1 MVFDVLSEILGM
13 PARDDDDRDDEKYR
27 FDREGGFCLPEYA
40 RIRGSRRQLWIGA
53 AVLFTLS
60 AAANL
65 ASPLYPLFQQ
75 AYAMT
80 DWTMTALYATY
91 VVSCLPALLLF
102 GSAADAFGRKPVL
115 LAAIGS
121 VSVGAALFAFE
132 SIGVNGLFAGRVLT
146 GIGLGL
152 GTGAGIALMVE
163 ASPARRPW
171 LGSTVATMSFVLGT
185 GAGPIIAGAV
195 SEMTT
200 GPAGGGSA
208 LAAPFRVMLAL
219 LIATGLLVITL
230 RFHRPMTRQRWRPTR
245 PSVPGPM
252 RSSFNIAAVT
262 GLLGWAALGLFL
274 ALLPSMTES
283 ALPESSTLTS
293 GLIVGSVLVISAASQ
308 LLAPKLQPRAAQT
321 IGLTLMGLGAALLLS
336 SNLPSLGASVAL
348 ALMATAAITT
358 GAGHGLS
365 YWGANREIDVLTPS
379 RQRAG
384 ITAALYLAFYAGA
397 GLPAVVVGAIAIGT
411 SLIDAIM
418 TFTLAL
424 LLAVIVFIPVPS
436 LALTTVRRTSA
447 EAAARTTIRTEKLLH
462 PTRGLHDGTDTG
474 TDDPAERLAAGLP
487 QVRRAGMDGVPNH
500 LGDHHSPS

>member
-1 MVFDVLSEILGM
+1 M
-13 PARDDDDRDDEKYR
+13 
-27 FDREGGFCLPEYA
+27 
-40 RIRGSRRQLWIGA
+40 
-53 AVLFTLS
+53 
-60 AAANL
+60 
-65 ASPLYPLFQQ
+65 
-75 AYAMT
+75 
-80 DWTMTALYATY
+80 
-91 VVSCLPALLLF
+91 
-102 GSAADAFGRKPVL
+102 
-115 LAAIGS
+115 
-121 VSVGAALFAFE
+121 
-132 SIGVNGLFAGRVLT
+132 LT

-185 GAGPIIAGAV
+185 GAGPILAGAV
-195 SEMTT
+195 TEMAA
-200 GPAGGGSA
+200 GPASDAWA
-208 LAAPFRVMLAL
+208 LAVPFWVMLAL
-219 LIATGLLVITL
+219 LIVTAVLVMIL
-230 RFHRPMTRQRWRPTR
+230 RFHKPITRQRWRPTW

-336 SNLPSLGASVAL
+336 SNLPSLGASTAL
-348 ALMATAAITT
+348 VLMAAAAVAT
-358 GAGHGLS
+358 GAGHGFS

-397 GLPAVVVGAIAIGT
+397 GLPAIIVGTIAIGT

-418 TFTLAL
+418 IFTLVL

-436 LALTTVRRTSA
+436 LALTTVRRSRA
-447 EAAARTTIRTEKLLH
+447 EAAAALNAHLNTEQAPWATPQTVATAPR
-462 PTRGLHDGTDTG
+462 PTGESLTPSASDKDY
-474 TDDPAERLAAGLP
+474 
-487 QVRRAGMDGVPNH
+487 
-500 LGDHHSPS
+500 HSN

>member
-1 MVFDVLSEILGM
+1 M
-13 PARDDDDRDDEKYR
+13 
-27 FDREGGFCLPEYA
+27 
-40 RIRGSRRQLWIGA
+40 WIGA

-65 ASPLYPLFQQ
+65 ASPLYPLYQQ
-75 AYAMT
+75 TYSMA
-80 DWTMTALYATY
+80 DSTMTALYASY
-91 VVSCLPALLLF
+91 VISCLPSLLLF

-115 LAAIGS
+115 SAAIGL
-121 VSVGAALFAFE
+121 VSVGTAMFAFDTV
-132 SIGVNGLFAGRVLT
+132 GVSGLFAGRVLT

-185 GAGPIIAGAV
+185 GAGPIL
-195 SEMTT
+195 
-200 GPAGGGSA
+200 AGGLTEATES
-208 LAAPFRVMLAL
+208 LTVPFFAML
-219 LIATGLLVITL
+219 GLLLCTAALVLVL
-230 RFHRPMTRQRWRPTR
+230 RIHKPITRQRWRPTW

-283 ALPESSTLTS
+283 AIPQSSTLAS
-293 GLIVGSVLVISAASQ
+293 GLIVGSVLVVSAAVQ

-321 IGLTLMGLGAALLLS
+321 IGLTLMGIGAALLLS
-336 SNLPSLGASVAL
+336 SNLPSLSASTALVLMAIAAL
-348 ALMATAAITT
+348 AT

-397 GLPAVVVGAIAIGT
+397 GLPAIIVGTIAIGT

-418 TFTLAL
+418 IFTLVL
-424 LLAVIVFIPVPS
+424 LLAVIVFIPIPS
-436 LALTTVRRTSA
+436 LALTTVRRSRA
-447 EAAARTTIRTEKLLH
+447 EANTDSEARRSAGHTAWTPPQRAAPTTQPRTH
-462 PTRGLHDGTDTG
+462 PSGEPLT
-474 TDDPAERLAAGLP
+474 PFAAERE
-487 QVRRAGMDGVPNH
+487 
-500 LGDHHSPS
+500 

>member
-1 MVFDVLSEILGM
+1 M
-13 PARDDDDRDDEKYR
+13 
-27 FDREGGFCLPEYA
+27 PEYA
-40 RIRGSRRQLWIGA
+40 RIRGSRRQLWVGA

-65 ASPLYPLFQQ
+65 ASPLYPLYQQ
-75 AYAMT
+75 LYSMT
-80 DWTMTALYATY
+80 DPTMTALYASY
-91 VVSCLPALLLF
+91 VISCLPSLLLF
-102 GSAADAFGRKPVL
+102 GSAADAFGRKPVI
-115 LAAIGS
+115 LAAIVL
-121 VSVGAALFAFE
+121 VSVGTAMFAFDT
-132 SIGVNGLFAGRVLT
+132 IGASGLFAGRILT

-171 LGSTVATMSFVLGT
+171 LGSTMATMSFVLGT
-185 GAGPIIAGAV
+185 GAGPILAGALTKTATSV
-195 SEMTT
+195 GMA
-200 GPAGGGSA
+200 AGA
-208 LAAPFRVMLAL
+208 LALPFFAML
-219 LIATGLLVITL
+219 GLLLVTAVLVLVL
-230 RFHRPMTRQRWRPTR
+230 RFHRPITRQRWRPTW

-274 ALLPSMTES
+274 ALLPSMTDSAISES
-283 ALPESSTLTS
+283 TTLTS

-321 IGLTLMGLGAALLLS
+321 IGLTLMGIGAALLLS
-336 SNLPSLGASVAL
+336 SNLPSLGASTAL
-348 ALMATAAITT
+348 ALMSIAAIAT

-397 GLPAVVVGAIAIGT
+397 GLPAIIVGAIAIGT

-418 TFTLAL
+418 FFTLVL
-424 LLAVIVFIPVPS
+424 LLAIIVFIPVPS
-436 LALTTVRRTSA
+436 LALTTVRRSGA
-447 EAAARTTIRTEKLLH
+447 EAAAALDKQTTTGRTQS
-462 PTRGLHDGTDTG
+462 PSPD
-474 TDDPAERLAAGLP
+474 RLASA
-487 QVRRAGMDGVPNH
+487 R
-500 LGDHHSPS
+500 DH

>member
-1 MVFDVLSEILGM
+1 M
-13 PARDDDDRDDEKYR
+13 
-27 FDREGGFCLPEYA
+27 PEYA
-40 RIRGSRRQLWIGA
+40 RIRGSRPQLWIGA

-65 ASPLYPLFQQ
+65 ASPLYPLYQQ
-75 AYAMT
+75 TYSMA
-80 DWTMTALYATY
+80 DSTMTALYASY
-91 VVSCLPALLLF
+91 VISCLPSLLLF

-115 LAAIGS
+115 SAAIGL
-121 VSVGAALFAFE
+121 VSVGTAMFAFDTV
-132 SIGVNGLFAGRVLT
+132 GVSGLFAGRVLT

-185 GAGPIIAGAV
+185 GAGPILAGAV
-195 SEMTT
+195 TEMAA
-200 GPAGGGSA
+200 GPTSGAWA
-208 LAAPFRVMLAL
+208 LAAPFWVMLAL
-219 LIATGLLVITL
+219 LIVTAVLVLIL
-230 RFHRPMTRQRWRPTR
+230 RFHKPITRQRWRPTW

-283 ALPESSTLTS
+283 AIPQSSTLAS
-293 GLIVGSVLVISAASQ
+293 GLIVGSVLVVSAAVQ

-321 IGLTLMGLGAALLLS
+321 IGLTLMGIGAALLLS
-336 SNLPSLGASVAL
+336 SNLPSLSASTALVLMAIAAL
-348 ALMATAAITT
+348 AT

-397 GLPAVVVGAIAIGT
+397 GLPAIIVGTIAIGT

-418 TFTLAL
+418 IFTLVL
-424 LLAVIVFIPVPS
+424 LLAVIVFIPIPS
-436 LALTTVRRTSA
+436 LALTTVRRSRA
-447 EAAARTTIRTEKLLH
+447 EANTDSEARRSAGHTAWTPPQRAAPTTQPRTH
-462 PTRGLHDGTDTG
+462 PSGEPLT
-474 TDDPAERLAAGLP
+474 PFAAERE
-487 QVRRAGMDGVPNH
+487 
-500 LGDHHSPS
+500 

>member
-1 MVFDVLSEILGM
+1 M
-13 PARDDDDRDDEKYR
+13 
-27 FDREGGFCLPEYA
+27 PEYA

-65 ASPLYPLFQQ
+65 ASPLYPLYQQ
-75 AYAMT
+75 TYSMA
-80 DWTMTALYATY
+80 DSTMTALYASY
-91 VVSCLPALLLF
+91 VISCLPSLLLF

-115 LAAIGS
+115 SAAIGL
-121 VSVGAALFAFE
+121 VSVGTAMFAFDTV
-132 SIGVNGLFAGRVLT
+132 GVSGLFAGRVLT

-185 GAGPIIAGAV
+185 GAGPIL
-195 SEMTT
+195 
-200 GPAGGGSA
+200 AGGLTETTES
-208 LAAPFRVMLAL
+208 LTVPFFAML
-219 LIATGLLVITL
+219 GLLLCSAALVLVL
-230 RFHRPMTRQRWRPTR
+230 RIHKPITRQRWRPTW

-283 ALPESSTLTS
+283 AIPQSSTLAS
-293 GLIVGSVLVISAASQ
+293 GLIVGSVLVVSAAVQ

-321 IGLTLMGLGAALLLS
+321 IGLTLMGIGTALLLS
-336 SNLPSLGASVAL
+336 SNLPSLSASTAL
-348 ALMATAAITT
+348 VLMATAALAT

-397 GLPAVVVGAIAIGT
+397 GLPAIIVGTIAIGT

-418 TFTLAL
+418 IFTLVL
-424 LLAVIVFIPVPS
+424 LLAVIVFIPIPS
-436 LALTTVRRTSA
+436 LALTTVRRSRA
-447 EAAARTTIRTEKLLH
+447 EANTDSEARRSAGHTAWTPPQRAAPTTQPRTH
-462 PTRGLHDGTDTG
+462 PSGEPLT
-474 TDDPAERLAAGLP
+474 PFAAERE
-487 QVRRAGMDGVPNH
+487 
-500 LGDHHSPS
+500 

>member
-1 MVFDVLSEILGM
+1 MDTEGCERLVDSAEVRCPCHGLIWSMTTFPIQFRPRAVAITA
-13 PARDDDDRDDEKYR
+13 ARMTICS
-27 FDREGGFCLPEYA
+27 EGGFCLPEYA

-53 AVLFTLS
+53 VVLFALS

-75 AYAMT
+75 AYSMT
-80 DWTMTALYATY
+80 DPTMTALYAAY

-115 LAAIGS
+115 LAAIGL
-121 VSVGAALFAFE
+121 VSVGTATFAFDTF
-132 SIGVNGLFAGRVLT
+132 GVSGLFAGRVLT

-185 GAGPIIAGAV
+185 GAGPILAGAV
-195 SEMTT
+195 TEMAA
-200 GPAGGGSA
+200 GPTSGAWA
-208 LAAPFRVMLAL
+208 LAAPFWVMLAL
-219 LIATGLLVITL
+219 LIVTAVLVLIL
-230 RFHRPMTRQRWRPTR
+230 RFHKPITRQRWRPTW

-283 ALPESSTLTS
+283 ALSESSTLTS
-293 GLIVGSVLVISAASQ
+293 GLIVGSVLVISAAIQ

-336 SNLPSLGASVAL
+336 SNLPSLGALGAL
-348 ALMATAAITT
+348 ALMAAAAVAT

-397 GLPAVVVGAIAIGT
+397 GLPAIVVGTIAIGT

-418 TFTLAL
+418 IFTLVL
-424 LLAVIVFIPVPS
+424 LLAVIIFIPVPS
-436 LALTTVRRTSA
+436 LALTTVRRSRA
-447 EAAARTTIRTEKLLH
+447 EAAAALQARTTPGRSTWET
-462 PTRGLHDGTDTG
+462 PN
-474 TDDPAERLAAGLP
+474 RLASA
-487 QVRRAGMDGVPNH
+487 
-500 LGDHHSPS
+500 GDH

>member
-1 MVFDVLSEILGM
+1 M
-13 PARDDDDRDDEKYR
+13 
-27 FDREGGFCLPEYA
+27 PEYA

-53 AVLFTLS
+53 AVLFTLA

-75 AYAMT
+75 SYSMS
-80 DWTMTALYATY
+80 DSTMTALYATY
-91 VVSCLPALLLF
+91 VISCLPSLLLF
-102 GSAADAFGRKPVL
+102 GSAADVFGRKPVL
-115 LAAIGS
+115 LASI
-121 VSVGAALFAFE
+121 VCVGVGTALFVVG
-132 SIGVNGLFAGRVLT
+132 SIGVSGLFAGRVFT

-163 ASPARRPW
+163 ASPASRPW

-195 SEMTT
+195 AEATS
-200 GPAGGGSA
+200 GDGISAGA
-208 LAAPFRVMLAL
+208 LTAPFWVMIGL
-219 LIATGLLVITL
+219 LIITAALVATL
-230 RFHRPMTRQRWRPTR
+230 RLHKPITRQRWRPTW

-274 ALLPSMTES
+274 ALLPSMTGS
-283 ALPESSTLTS
+283 VLPEPSTLTS

-308 LLAPKLQPRAAQT
+308 LVAPRLQPRAAQT

-336 SNLPSLGASVAL
+336 SNLPSLGAATAL
-348 ALMATAAITT
+348 VLMAAAAVAT

-365 YWGANREIDVLTPS
+365 YWGANRETDLLTPS

-397 GLPAVVVGAIAIGT
+397 GLPAIVVGAIAIGT

-418 TFTLAL
+418 IFTLVL

-436 LALTTVRRTSA
+436 LALTTIRRSRA
-447 EAAARTTIRTEKLLH
+447 EAAAALDSRAEENAALDTT
-462 PTRGLHDGTDTG
+462 
-474 TDDPAERLAAGLP
+474 AA
-487 QVRRAGMDGVPNH
+487 RSAWETPNRFAASQ
-500 LGDHHSPS
+500 DYHSY

>member
-1 MVFDVLSEILGM
+1 M
-13 PARDDDDRDDEKYR
+13 
-27 FDREGGFCLPEYA
+27 
-40 RIRGSRRQLWIGA
+40 WIGA

-65 ASPLYPLFQQ
+65 ASPLYPLYQQ
-75 AYAMT
+75 TYSMA
-80 DWTMTALYATY
+80 DSTMTALYASY
-91 VVSCLPALLLF
+91 VISCLPSLLLF

-115 LAAIGS
+115 SAAIGL
-121 VSVGAALFAFE
+121 VSVGTAMFAFDTV
-132 SIGVNGLFAGRVLT
+132 GVSGLFAGRVLT

-185 GAGPIIAGAV
+185 GAGPIL
-195 SEMTT
+195 
-200 GPAGGGSA
+200 AGGLTETTES
-208 LAAPFRVMLAL
+208 LTVPFFAML
-219 LIATGLLVITL
+219 GLLLCSAALVLVL
-230 RFHRPMTRQRWRPTR
+230 RIHKPITRQRWRPTW

-283 ALPESSTLTS
+283 AIPQSSTLAS
-293 GLIVGSVLVISAASQ
+293 GLIVGSVLVVSAAVQ

-321 IGLTLMGLGAALLLS
+321 IGLTLMGIGAALLLS
-336 SNLPSLGASVAL
+336 SNLPSLSASTALVLMAIAAL
-348 ALMATAAITT
+348 AT

-397 GLPAVVVGAIAIGT
+397 GLPAIIVGTIAIGT

-418 TFTLAL
+418 IFTLVL
-424 LLAVIVFIPVPS
+424 LLAVIVFIPIPS
-436 LALTTVRRTSA
+436 LALTTVRRSRA
-447 EAAARTTIRTEKLLH
+447 EANTDSEARRSAGHTAWTPPQRAAPTTQPRTH
-462 PTRGLHDGTDTG
+462 PSGEPLT
-474 TDDPAERLAAGLP
+474 PFAAERE
-487 QVRRAGMDGVPNH
+487 
-500 LGDHHSPS
+500 

>member
-1 MVFDVLSEILGM
+1 M
-13 PARDDDDRDDEKYR
+13 
-27 FDREGGFCLPEYA
+27 
-40 RIRGSRRQLWIGA
+40 WIGA

-75 AYAMT
+75 SYDMT

-91 VVSCLPALLLF
+91 VISCLPSLLLF

-115 LAAIGS
+115 LAAIGC
-121 VSVGAALFAFE
+121 VSIGTGLFAIE
-132 SIGVNGLFAGRVLT
+132 SIGVGGLFAGRVLT

-171 LGSTVATMSFVLGT
+171 LGSTIATMSFVLGT

-195 SEMTT
+195 AEMSSGGT
-200 GPAGGGSA
+200 GTAGSPRGAGA
-208 LAAPFRVMLAL
+208 LTSPFWVMFAL
-219 LIATGLLVITL
+219 LVITAGLVITL
-230 RFHRPMTRQRWRPTR
+230 RLHRPLTRQRWRPTW

-283 ALPESSTLTS
+283 VLQAPSPLAS
-293 GLIVGSVLVISAASQ
+293 GLIVGSVLLVSAASQ
-308 LLAPKLQPRAAQT
+308 AVAPKLQPRAAQT

-336 SNLPSLGASVAL
+336 SNLPSLGASTALVLMAAAAL
-348 ALMATAAITT
+348 AT

-365 YWGANREIDVLTPS
+365 YWGANREIDALTPS

-397 GLPAVVVGAIAIGT
+397 GLPAIIVGAIAIGT

-418 TFTLAL
+418 VFTLVL

-436 LALTTVRRTSA
+436 LALTTIRRPRAEVVPDSVEGEAQSTEGETQSAGETTQSVWGTPNRLTSS
-447 EAAARTTIRTEKLLH
+447 
-462 PTRGLHDGTDTG
+462 
-474 TDDPAERLAAGLP
+474 
-487 QVRRAGMDGVPNH
+487 
-500 LGDHHSPS
+500 GDYHTY

>member
-1 MVFDVLSEILGM
+1 M
-13 PARDDDDRDDEKYR
+13 
-27 FDREGGFCLPEYA
+27 PEYA

-65 ASPLYPLFQQ
+65 ASPLYPLYQQ
-75 AYAMT
+75 TYSMA
-80 DWTMTALYATY
+80 DSTMTALYASY
-91 VVSCLPALLLF
+91 VISCLPSLLLF

-115 LAAIGS
+115 SAAIGL
-121 VSVGAALFAFE
+121 VSVGTAMFAFDTV
-132 SIGVNGLFAGRVLT
+132 GVSGLFAGRVLT

-185 GAGPIIAGAV
+185 GAGPIL
-195 SEMTT
+195 
-200 GPAGGGSA
+200 AGGLTEATES
-208 LAAPFRVMLAL
+208 LTVPFFAML
-219 LIATGLLVITL
+219 GLLLCTAALVLVL
-230 RFHRPMTRQRWRPTR
+230 RIHKPITRQRWRPTW

-283 ALPESSTLTS
+283 AIPQSSTLAS
-293 GLIVGSVLVISAASQ
+293 GLIVGSVLVVSAAVQ

-321 IGLTLMGLGAALLLS
+321 IGLTLMGIGAALLLS
-336 SNLPSLGASVAL
+336 SNLPSLSASTALVLMAIAAL
-348 ALMATAAITT
+348 AT

-397 GLPAVVVGAIAIGT
+397 GLPAIIVGTIAIGT

-418 TFTLAL
+418 IFTLVL
-424 LLAVIVFIPVPS
+424 LLAVIVFIPIPS
-436 LALTTVRRTSA
+436 LALTTVRRSRA
-447 EAAARTTIRTEKLLH
+447 EANTDSEARRSAGHTAWTPPQRAAPTTQPRTH
-462 PTRGLHDGTDTG
+462 PSGEPLT
-474 TDDPAERLAAGLP
+474 PFAAERE
-487 QVRRAGMDGVPNH
+487 
-500 LGDHHSPS
+500 

>member
-1 MVFDVLSEILGM
+1 M
-13 PARDDDDRDDEKYR
+13 
-27 FDREGGFCLPEYA
+27 PEYA

-65 ASPLYPLFQQ
+65 ASPLYPLYQQ
-75 AYAMT
+75 TYSMA
-80 DWTMTALYATY
+80 DSTMTALYASY
-91 VVSCLPALLLF
+91 VISCLPSLLLF

-115 LAAIGS
+115 SAAIGL
-121 VSVGAALFAFE
+121 VSVGTAMFAFDTV
-132 SIGVNGLFAGRVLT
+132 GVSGLFAGRVLT

-185 GAGPIIAGAV
+185 GAGPIL
-195 SEMTT
+195 
-200 GPAGGGSA
+200 AGGLTETTES
-208 LAAPFRVMLAL
+208 LTVPFFAML
-219 LIATGLLVITL
+219 GLLLCSAALVLVL
-230 RFHRPMTRQRWRPTR
+230 RIHKPITRQRWRPTW

-283 ALPESSTLTS
+283 AIPQSSTLAS
-293 GLIVGSVLVISAASQ
+293 GLIVGSVLVVSAAVQ

-321 IGLTLMGLGAALLLS
+321 IGLTLMGIGAALLLS
-336 SNLPSLGASVAL
+336 SNLPSLSASTALVLMAIAAL
-348 ALMATAAITT
+348 AT

-397 GLPAVVVGAIAIGT
+397 GLPAIIVGTIAIGT

-418 TFTLAL
+418 IFTLVL
-424 LLAVIVFIPVPS
+424 LLAVIVFIPIPS
-436 LALTTVRRTSA
+436 LALTTVRRSRA
-447 EAAARTTIRTEKLLH
+447 EANTDSEARRSAGHTAWTPPQRAAPTTQ
-462 PTRGLHDGTDTG
+462 P
-474 TDDPAERLAAGLP
+474 RLIPVGN
-487 QVRRAGMDGVPNH
+487 R
-500 LGDHHSPS
+500 

>member
-1 MVFDVLSEILGM
+1 M
-13 PARDDDDRDDEKYR
+13 
-27 FDREGGFCLPEYA
+27 PEYA

-65 ASPLYPLFQQ
+65 ASPLYPLYQQ
-75 AYAMT
+75 TYSMA
-80 DWTMTALYATY
+80 DSTMTALYASY
-91 VVSCLPALLLF
+91 VISCLPSLLLF

-115 LAAIGS
+115 SAAIGL
-121 VSVGAALFAFE
+121 VSVGTAMFAFDTV
-132 SIGVNGLFAGRVLT
+132 GVSGLFAGRVLT

-163 ASPARRPW
+163 ASPARRSW

-185 GAGPIIAGAV
+185 GAGPIL
-195 SEMTT
+195 
-200 GPAGGGSA
+200 AGGLTEATES
-208 LAAPFRVMLAL
+208 LTVPFFAML
-219 LIATGLLVITL
+219 GLLLCTAALVLVL
-230 RFHRPMTRQRWRPTR
+230 RIHKPITRQRWRPTW

-283 ALPESSTLTS
+283 AIPQSSTLAS
-293 GLIVGSVLVISAASQ
+293 GLIVGSVLVVSAAVQ

-321 IGLTLMGLGAALLLS
+321 IGLTLMGIGAALLLS
-336 SNLPSLGASVAL
+336 SNLPSLSASTALVLMAIAAL
-348 ALMATAAITT
+348 AT

-397 GLPAVVVGAIAIGT
+397 GLPAIIVGTIAIGT

-418 TFTLAL
+418 IFTLVL
-424 LLAVIVFIPVPS
+424 LLAVIVFIPIPS
-436 LALTTVRRTSA
+436 LALTTVRRSRA
-447 EAAARTTIRTEKLLH
+447 EANTDSEARRSAGHTAWTPPQRAAPTTQPRTH
-462 PTRGLHDGTDTG
+462 PSGEPLT
-474 TDDPAERLAAGLP
+474 PFAAERE
-487 QVRRAGMDGVPNH
+487 
-500 LGDHHSPS
+500 